1 MAKKLQITG
10 DLTEGYHMLA
20 IVSNLPDYRL
30 SYFINEQWKTG
41 LKKFADFKPGP
52 SIKGFSW
59 YYFPDEDH
67 EITYYLISNKNQG
80 ILLNKELKQFDYII
94 LIKGNFAVYF
104 YRDMVL
110 QLRQIPQI
118 IGVFQQDMKKLKNMD
133 FFLETIE
140 IHELNEVI
148 IPSKSSKY
156 PVKKF

>member
-1 MAKKLQITG
+1 MAKKILEPG

-30 SYFINEQWKTG
+30 SYFINEQWKIC
-41 LKKFADFKPGP
+41 LKKFADFKPDP
-52 SIKGFSW
+52 TIKGFSW

-94 LIKGNFAVYF
+94 LVKGSFTVHF
-104 YRDMVL
+104 FHDMIL

-118 IGVFQQDMKKLKNMD
+118 IAVFQQDMKKLKNVNML
-133 FFLETIE
+133 LESIE
-140 IHELNEVI
+140 LHELNEVI

-156 PVKKF
+156 PVKKL